1 MTKATAEQIL
11 GLSGTYNLS
20 QARAAYRELVKTNH
34 PDVAVQRGVPA
45 EEAHRKM
52 ADINSAWAVIDRE
65 LRRTGTAK
73 AETVTTTRVQPT
85 TTVRTPRDD
94 EFDEYMSA
102 AEEYFRRSEEV
113 AHMADENIK
122 AHRQPQAETK
132 KKPPEHIHVPERPK
146 KTGFDVLRTILN
158 LPLWRL
164 GFLALAFALFPVMV
178 GLPYD
183 QMISGTTADGFA
195 EPYFAW
201 LGLIFAAFA
210 NLLTGLVTTAARESC
225 LWLVDKMEGLAPEP
239 SLRYAVFGH
248 LPYRL
253 LFLALGMWQYW
264 DFAMFHAA
272 ESGAM
277 DWPLH
282 SLIFLVA
289 GCNFVLPLVT
299 TFIRE
304 LLIGAGE
311 YDN

>member
-1 MTKATAEQIL
+1 MGTTMDKATAEQVL
-11 GLSGTYNLS
+11 GLYGTYDLS
-20 QARAAYRELVKTNH
+20 QARARYRELVKENH
-34 PDVAVQRGVPA
+34 PDAAAQRGVSP
-45 EEAHRKM
+45 EEANRKM
-52 ADINSAWAVIDRE
+52 AQINSAWSVIDKEVRK
-65 LRRTGTAK
+65 TGTVK
-73 AETVTTTRVQPT
+73 ATPTTRVQPT

-94 EFDEYMSA
+94 DYISTSEEF
-102 AEEYFRRSEEV
+102 FRRNEEV
-113 AHMADENIK
+113 ARRVDENWK
-122 AHRQPQAETK
+122 AHKEVQEEEK
-132 KKPPEHIHVPERPK
+132 KSPPEHIHVPERPK
-146 KTGFDVLRTILN
+146 KTIFDVLRTILN
-158 LPLWRL
+158 LPLWRI
-164 GFLALAFALFPVMV
+164 GFLALAVAVFPLML
-178 GLPYD
+178 GLPYEE
-183 QMISGTTADGFA
+183 MASSASMSGKEEAYLAWTGLLFA
-195 EPYFAW
+195 SGINLFT
-201 LGLIFAAFA
+201 GLI
-210 NLLTGLVTTAARESC
+210 TTAARESC

-253 LFLALGMWQYW
+253 LFLAFGIWQYW
-264 DFAMFHAA
+264 DFAMFHVA